1 MRSKKQIFA
10 LILALSLLLL
20 SFASCGKKLGEPL
33 MTHGD
38 IEFSVNIF
46 ELYLSRMKGT
56 LCSVDYFGTTARSDE
71 FWDTWVDVYD
81 RTTYNEQYT
90 EIVLE
95 TAKSHLAA
103 LALFEEE
110 GLTLPDS
117 YIAEI
122 DAEMEELVDTIG
134 DGSKTAFNAIIGEF
148 GVNYEILRE
157 AHVIEAKIAYLQ
169 EHLFGADGSKIGS
182 NIIND
187 YYKENYARF
196 KQVFLYTYEYEYEKD
211 TNGDLIFFKSNGR
224 ISYDIEKTPKKDAD
238 GKYVKDKN
246 DDVVYVYEDEDG
258 KERIAYKTS
267 GATTKQVLD
276 SEGNPVVRYYNDT
289 EKKVIYEDAQKILD
303 EAEKGNTAK
312 FDLLVSE
319 HSEDEDASS
328 YPDGYY
334 MTADMN
340 YASPKVIETLFDME
354 VGEARIVE
362 SDYGYH
368 IMMRYELQDFT
379 EISQKDNY
387 DDIFY
392 SQSTGGVIFLETLKG
407 ELLSTMVEPYKTDI
421 VVDEKLYATVDIKRA
436 GVNFN
441 Y

>member
-1 MRSKKQIFA
+1 MRSKKRIFA

-20 SFASCGKKLGEPL
+20 SFASCGKNLGKPLMKLGK
-33 MTHGD
+33 T
-38 IEFSVNIF
+38 EFSVNIF

-56 LCSVDYFGTTARSDE
+56 LCSADYFGTSARSDE

-90 EIVLE
+90 DIVLQ

-103 LALFEEE
+103 LALFEDE
-110 GLTLPDS
+110 GLKLPES
-117 YIAEI
+117 YIEEI
-122 DAEMEELVDTIG
+122 DAEMQELVDNVA

-148 GVNYEILRE
+148 GVNYDILRE
-157 AHVIEAKIAYLQ
+157 AHIIEAKIAYLQ

-182 NIIND
+182 NIID
-187 YYKENYARF
+187 EYYKEHYARF

-211 TNGDLIFFKSNGR
+211 KNGDLIFFKSNGR
-224 ISYDIEKTPKKDAD
+224 ISYDTTKIAKQDEN
-238 GKYVKDKN
+238 GKYVKDEN
-246 DDVVYVYEDEDG
+246 DDIVYIYTDDEG
-258 KERIAYKTS
+258 VERIAYKTS
-267 GATTKQVLD
+267 GATTKQIVD
-276 SEGNPVVRYYNDT
+276 SEGNPVVRNYNDT
-289 EKKVIYEDAQKILD
+289 EKAVIYEDAQKILE
-303 EAEKGNTAK
+303 EAQNGNSMS

-334 MTADMN
+334 MTEDMN
-340 YASPKVIETLFDME
+340 YASPKVIENLFDME
-354 VGEARIVE
+354 VGETRIVE

-368 IMMRYELQDFT
+368 IMMRYELQDFA

-387 DDIFY
+387 DDIFF
-392 SQSTGGVIFLETLKG
+392 SKTTGGVIFLEALKG
-407 ELLSTMVEPYKTDI
+407 ELLSAMVEPYKKDI
-421 VVDEKLYATVDIKRA
+421 TVDEKLYATVDIKRA